1 MIPKIQKI
9 LYATDLSMNSAY
21 AFRYTINSA
30 KQHNAEIV
38 ILHVVEEVPHS
49 VRSLVSAYLD
59 EAQQRMILE
68 EKITHA
74 KERIQKRLKIFAEK
88 ELQDQ
93 PELLDLI
100 STVEVVEG
108 FAPDVILKMAEELDC
123 DILVIGTHGKDTRNQ
138 TYLGSMARMII
149 SRIRKPVFV
158 IPLPSGETDISVH
171 DI

>member
-1 MIPKIQKI
+1 MIPKIRKI
-9 LYATDLSMNSAY
+9 LYATDLSMNSTY

-30 KQHNAEIV
+30 KQHNAGIV
-38 ILHVVEEVPHS
+38 ILHVVEKLPHS

-59 EAQQRMILE
+59 EAQQKMILE

-74 KERIQKRLKIFAEK
+74 KERIKKRLKIFAEK
-88 ELQDQ
+88 ELEDQ

-100 STVEVVEG
+100 SAIEVVEG
-108 FAPDVILKMAEELDC
+108 FAPDEILRLVDELDC
-123 DILVIGTHGKDTRNQ
+123 DILVMGTHGKDTRDN
-138 TYLGSMARMII
+138 TYLGSMARRII
-149 SRIRKPVFV
+149 SRIRKPVFI

>member
-1 MIPKIQKI
+1 MIPKIRKI
-9 LYATDLSMNSAY
+9 LYATDLSMNSTY

-38 ILHVVEEVPHS
+38 ILHVVEKLPHS

-59 EAQQRMILE
+59 EAQQKVILE

-74 KERIQKRLKIFAEK
+74 KERIKKRLKIFAEK
-88 ELQDQ
+88 ELEDQ

-100 STVEVVEG
+100 SAIEVVEG
-108 FAPDVILKMAEELDC
+108 FAPDEILRLVDEIDC
-123 DILVIGTHGKDTRNQ
+123 DILVMGTHGKDTRDH
-138 TYLGSMARMII
+138 TYLGSMARRII
-149 SRIRKPVFV
+149 SRIRKPVFI

>member
-1 MIPKIQKI
+1 MIPKIRKI
-9 LYATDLSMNSAY
+9 LYATDLSMNSTY

-38 ILHVVEEVPHS
+38 ILHVVEEMPQS
-49 VRSLVSAYLD
+49 VRSLVSAYLNED
-59 EAQQRMILE
+59 QQKLILE

-93 PELLDLI
+93 PELLELI
-100 STVEVVEG
+100 SAIEVVEG
-108 FAPDVILKMAEELDC
+108 FAPDEILKMVDELDC
-123 DILVIGTHGKDTRNQ
+123 DILVIGTHGKGTRNH

-171 DI
+171 DV

>member
-1 MIPKIQKI
+1 MIPKIRKI
-9 LYATDLSMNSAY
+9 LYATDLSVNSTY

-30 KQHNAEIV
+30 KQHNAEII
-38 ILHVVEEVPHS
+38 ILHVVEKLPQS

-59 EAQQRMILE
+59 EAQQKVILE

-88 ELQDQ
+88 ELEDQ
-93 PELLDLI
+93 PELLELI
-100 STVEVVEG
+100 STIEVVEG
-108 FAPDVILKMAEELDC
+108 FAPDEILRLVDELDC
-123 DILVIGTHGKDTRNQ
+123 DILVMGTHGKDTRDH
-138 TYLGSMARMII
+138 TYLGSMARRII
-149 SRIRKPVFV
+149 SRIRKPVFI

>member
-1 MIPKIQKI
+1 MIPKIRKI
-9 LYATDLSMNSAY
+9 LYATDLSMNSTY

-38 ILHVVEEVPHS
+38 ILHVVEKLPHS

-59 EAQQRMILE
+59 EAQQKVILE
-68 EKITHA
+68 EKINHA
-74 KERIQKRLKIFAEK
+74 KERIKKRLKIFAEK
-88 ELQDQ
+88 ELEDQ

-100 STVEVVEG
+100 SEIEVVEG
-108 FAPDVILKMAEELDC
+108 FAPDEILRLVDELDC
-123 DILVIGTHGKDTRNQ
+123 DILVMGTHGKDTQ
-138 TYLGSMARMII
+138 DHTYLGSMARRII
-149 SRIRKPVFV
+149 SRIRKPVFI